1 MKVYFSE
8 YIVLRIRLIFQI
20 FFIAILSLSL
30 YAKPPSEIPGE
41 EVSEEEFLKFK
52 TSEDTTLNR
61 VPDGSP
67 ESNLWYD
74 KASGTWLSQ
83 SIADQL
89 DASESSLKVGM
100 GGVFVPYMTSP
111 ELEPEMDIINP
122 DGEIVKR
129 GKCGL
134 IYSVLPG
141 EYSVHV
147 GSGSKNQRIIKE
159 ITVQEGKIRV
169 VRPDWCGITINV
181 INENNK
187 TFRGEYEI
195 ARIDTFDAYGRGAG
209 NDPTLGEMLDT
220 WILKPG
226 IYKIFNVGTSYGSLK
241 NFTTI
246 RLLPGEYVQYT
257 LVENGTTFE
266 IIGGGVIDILAK
278 QKINSNWRYGI
289 DIGGG
294 ADLNVVNDRKEDTL
308 TTNQVDISLLFETR
322 LEYVKDKFDWDIRL
336 RVDEGINFTSFDLS
350 TITNSIDALRLTSLF
365 TWRVLPNFGPYQRF
379 EGNTEIFSKSVE
391 SPNLADTTN
400 NHNFIFMNDD
410 YTLDKIDTESER
422 IELHPAFSPL
432 LFEAGLGISTNILR
446 TRVLDVTIL
455 GGLGYTYE
463 LQRKTYKV
471 GEKSD
476 IRDSLVVTEGDSTYK
491 VPNNDYSLL
500 DSIVNNESYHIL
512 FKAQEKRSEVGPEL
526 LINTYLRL
534 GRAIVM
540 DSELQIFYPFA
551 RIDSKKGAD
560 IDFRNTVSWR
570 LISQL
575 TLDYEF
581 RFNLVQPLEEDL
593 NKQEARHRVLLRY
606 SFSRR

>member
-1 MKVYFSE
+1 MVSTFVKQFNIKFRIS
-8 YIVLRIRLIFQI
+8 VL
-20 FFIAILSLSL
+20 FFLVIILSDIVN
-30 YAKPPSEIPGE
+30 AKAPHEIPGE
-41 EVSEEEFLKFK
+41 EVTEEEFLKFK

-61 VPDGSP
+61 VPEESP
-67 ESNLWYD
+67 EAELWYD
-74 KASGTWLSQ
+74 KASKTWLSP

-89 DASESSLKVGM
+89 DASETSLKVGM
-100 GGVFVPYMTSP
+100 GGIFVPYMTNP
-111 ELEPEMDIINP
+111 EVEPEMDIINP
-122 DGEIVKR
+122 LGKIVRR

-141 EYSVHV
+141 EYFVHV
-147 GSGSKNQRIIKE
+147 GSGSKSQRIIKKVS
-159 ITVQEGKIRV
+159 VQEGKIRV

-181 INENNK
+181 IDENNK
-187 TFRGEYEI
+187 NFRGEYEI
-195 ARIDTFDAYGRGAG
+195 ARIDTFDAFGRGSG

-226 IYKIFNVGTSYGSLK
+226 IYKLFNVGTSYSSLK

-246 RLLPGEYVQYT
+246 RLLPGEYTQYT
-257 LVENGTTFE
+257 LVQNGTTLD
-266 IIGGGVIDILAK
+266 IIGGGIVDILAK
-278 QKINSNWRYGI
+278 QKLSSNWRYGI

-294 ADLNVVNDRKEDTL
+294 VDLNVVNDRKEDTL

-350 TITNSIDALRLTSLF
+350 TINNSIDALRLTSLF
-365 TWRVLPNFGPYQRF
+365 TWRLLPNFGPYQRF
-379 EGNTEIFSKSVE
+379 EGNSEIFSKNVE
-391 SPNLADTTN
+391 SPNLEDTTN
-400 NHNFIFMNDD
+400 IHNFIFLNDD
-410 YTLDKIDTESER
+410 HSLDKIDTESER
-422 IELHPAFSPL
+422 IELHPPFSPL
-432 LFEAGLGISTNILR
+432 LFEAGLGISANILR
-446 TRVLDVTIL
+446 TRVFDATLL
-455 GGLGYTYE
+455 GGIGYTYE
-463 LQRKTYKV
+463 LQRDTYKV

-476 IRDSLVVTEGDSTYK
+476 IRDSIVYKDDDTTYL
-491 VPNNDYSLL
+491 VPNNDYTLL

-526 LINTYLRL
+526 LLNTYLRL

-540 DSELQIFYPFA
+540 DSEFQLFYPFV
-551 RIDSKKGAD
+551 RIDSNKGPD
-560 IDFRNTVSWR
+560 IDFRNTISWR

-581 RFNLVQPLEEDL
+581 RFNLVQPLEKDL